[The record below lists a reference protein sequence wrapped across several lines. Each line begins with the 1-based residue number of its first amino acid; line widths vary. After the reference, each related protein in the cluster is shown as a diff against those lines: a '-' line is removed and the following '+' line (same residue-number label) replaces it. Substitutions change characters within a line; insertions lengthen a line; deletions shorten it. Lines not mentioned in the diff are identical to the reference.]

1 MLSYLPNKTKPTF
14 TLAAGARRFCLLL
27 AALSSMPAMAGPE
40 GAFHVLGGVGYGH
53 DDNLLRVP
61 DGQPAFNNKLDDSWY
76 SAEAGLLFDHTYS
89 RQHITARAIWSRVKF
104 DFFQQLDYSGKD
116 YLAKWDW
123 QLGNHLE
130 GKIGGTYLETL
141 APYTDAHTSE
151 RNLRRQRSV
160 YADGG
165 WRPHGSYRLRAAVSK
180 DKFSYELE
188 SQSFNDRTENAWE
201 VGFDYLPASGS
212 EFGLVLRRLSGI
224 YPNRRQLGQQAID
237 QDYDQ
242 DEIKAKVLWIATGS
256 TTVQALAGWGK
267 RDYRGQV
274 GEDTS
279 GINGRVS
286 VAYRPNGKF
295 NYSAALWRDFA
306 PIESPVVSYTL
317 NSGASIGV
325 GYEASDK
332 LKFDANAVYERRKYN
347 ARFLTNARED
357 LDDSVRFAN
366 LRATWAPHA
375 KVQLS
380 AALMHQAR
388 TGSTFLGIGSFT
400 ANSIQLNANVKY

>member
-1 MLSYLPNKTKPTF
+1 MLSYLPNKTKPPLS
-14 TLAAGARRFCLLL
+14 LAAGAHRFCLLL
-27 AALSSMPAMAGPE
+27 AALYSMPAMAEPE
-40 GAFHVLGGVGYGH
+40 NALHVHAGLGYGH

-61 DGQPAFNNKLDDSWY
+61 DGQPAFNDKLDDSWY
-76 SAEAGLLFDHTYS
+76 SAEAGVLFDHTYS
-89 RQHITARAIWSRVKF
+89 RQHINARATWSKVKF

-130 GKIGGTYLETL
+130 GKIGGSYVETL

-160 YADGG
+160 YADGA
-165 WRPHGSYRLRAAVSK
+165 WRPHGSYRFRAAASK
-180 DKFSYELE
+180 DKFGYELQ

-212 EFGLVLRRLSGI
+212 EIGLVLRRLSGI
-224 YPNRRQLGQQAID
+224 YPNRRPLGQQLIN

-242 DEIKAKVLWIATGS
+242 DEIKAKVLWIASGS
-256 TTVQALAGWGK
+256 TTVQALVGWGK

-274 GEDTS
+274 GADTS
-279 GINGRVS
+279 GLNGRIS
-286 VAYRPNGKF
+286 AAYKPNGKI

-317 NSGASIGV
+317 NSGASIGA

-332 LKFDANAVYERRKYN
+332 LKFEASAVYEKRKYN

-357 LDDSVRFAN
+357 LDDSVRFVN
-366 LRATWAPHA
+366 LRAVWTPLA

-380 AALMHQAR
+380 AALAHQAR
-388 TGSTFLGIGSFT
+388 TGSAFLGIGNFT
-400 ANSIQLNANVKY
+400 ANSIQLNVNAQY